1 MPWMNIKIHTEEDG
15 ATVLIGVE
23 HEKILL
29 YYICV
34 CMCVY
39 IYVYIYIYIYIY
51 TFDLLCNIILV
62 PFALRDDK
70 DGILFKVILRSV
82 T

>member
-1 MPWMNIKIHTEEDG
+1 MNIKIHTEEDG

-29 YYICV
+29 YYIYV
-34 CMCVY
+34 C
-39 IYVYIYIYIYIY
+39 IHIYIKGTLVHKVYMFS
-51 TFDLLCNIILV
+51 FDLLCNIILV

-82 T
+82 TL

>member
-1 MPWMNIKIHTEEDG
+1 MK
-15 ATVLIGVE
+15 
-23 HEKILL
+23 KF
-29 YYICV
+29 YYIIYVYVCV
-34 CMCVY
+34 CIYMY
-39 IYVYIYIYIYIY
+39 IYIYIYIYIY